1 MRRYLL
7 DTGPLGAYLQGRPAV
22 VHLVAP
28 WLRAQEAATSILAYA
43 EVVEYLKGFPDFV
56 TLHTQLRR
64 LLRHIYPYFLTYRIL
79 ERYADLRR
87 SLRRPYGPGL
97 IGDIDTLIAATALE
111 RHLTVVTIDTDFS
124 ARSQPAGDT
133 PLPHNHANPVNP
145 LIILCQQSHL
155 ISITTYYRQYH
166 RRGA

>member
-7 DTGPLGAYLQGRPAV
+7 DTGPLGAYLQGRQAV

-43 EVVEYLKGFPDFV
+43 EVVEYIKGFPDFIP
-56 TLHTQLRR
+56 LHTQLRR

-111 RHLTVVTIDTDFS
+111 RTLTVVTIDTDFQRVPNLRVILLS
-124 ARSQPAGDT
+124 RATMQVLARP
-133 PLPHNHANPVNP
+133 
-145 LIILCQQSHL
+145 
-155 ISITTYYRQYH
+155 
-166 RRGA
+166 

>member
-7 DTGPLGAYLQGRPAV
+7 DTGPLGAYLQGRQAV
-22 VHLVAP
+22 VNLVTP
-28 WLRAQEAATSILAYA
+28 YLREHEAATSILAYA

-56 TLHTQLRR
+56 TLQTQLRR

-87 SLRRPYGPGL
+87 SLRRPYGAGL

-111 RHLTVVTIDTDFS
+111 RNLTVVTIDTDFQRVPHLRVILLS
-124 ARSQPAGDT
+124 RSTMQVLST
-133 PLPHNHANPVNP
+133 P
-145 LIILCQQSHL
+145 
-155 ISITTYYRQYH
+155 
-166 RRGA
+166 